1 MMKKLMTIALL
12 ALMGQTANAQFGNIL
27 NRVKYSAQSS
37 LENAVVKGVSDA
49 GKGAVKSAKK
59 KVKNAKKG
67 KAEEAVWTYGD
78 HTYTMKANMS
88 ADKYRKDGFG
98 EVTFTNIPSDYD
110 EFEAL
115 YSEFLGRTPH
125 GTAAMIPMAMEMYAR
140 DREVGKKCIELLCYP
155 SNVNS
160 VISRLKD
167 KFGADPNDS
176 YGQRYLPA
184 AVLQGAT
191 ASNGYRPN
199 HPYTVE
205 MDASVNKHQELQIV
219 GSGTVM
225 YIYIIGGGWD
235 TQQRQVEIILE
246 PGREQYQVFNC
257 PSLYVGCRQIQG
269 TWEGLE

>member
-37 LENAVVKGVSDA
+37 LENAVVKGVNDA

-78 HTYTMKANMS
+78 HTYTMKGNMS